1 MHSWVRV
8 IFVFVQKEEKK
19 WRTNNETLF
28 THISETAGAIY
39 FNFGMQLSVIGGHFH
54 WKFGVLQIK
63 VHGSMMREDRN
74 FVIPVNILTAVCVRP
89 VFLGHT
95 THYYVSWS
103 VTSNYVSQETT
114 ELTTNSESLWVQI
127 NLPGH
132 RKLLVN
138 SFYRPSSGGDN
149 ALEYFQTF
157 CDSIYSACSNPNT
170 IVWLGGDYNFPDID
184 WVNLTTQS
192 SPSYGSLNDYLLD
205 VLNDN
210 GLSQMVTFPTRENSV
225 LDLFITNSPSFIKK

>member
-1 MHSWVRV
+1 M
-8 IFVFVQKEEKK
+8 
-19 WRTNNETLF
+19 
-28 THISETAGAIY
+28 IY
-39 FNFGMQLSVIGGHFH
+39 KLKHAS
-54 WKFGVLQIK
+54 
-63 VHGSMMREDRN
+63 
-74 FVIPVNILTAVCVRP
+74 
-89 VFLGHT
+89 
-95 THYYVSWS
+95 
-103 VTSNYVSQETT
+103 T

-127 NLPGH
+127 SLLGH
-132 RKLLVN
+132 RKLVVN
-138 SFYRPSSGGDN
+138 SFYRPPSGGDN